1 MIRNRL
7 RVRHESKPLRQHQ
20 RPKATQ
26 ERTKDQR
33 KKTNKMNLIL
43 AGVLAHLL
51 AVISP
56 GPDFVVALRNS
67 LQYSRKTGVW
77 TALGFALGVMVHVSY
92 CVAGIAL
99 VIAQSPTLFNI
110 IKIGGGLY
118 LIYMGIQSFRASQQ
132 RFSFDE
138 ANCEDVPWYVGL
150 RSGFV
155 TNVLNPKATLFFLSI
170 FTVLLK
176 PSTPFWMTFTTG
188 AIMVVNTF
196 LWFVVVAY
204 LFTQKKVRD
213 AYLRKQGLIHKVLG
227 GILVVLG
234 VLVIM

>member
-1 MIRNRL
+1 
-7 RVRHESKPLRQHQ
+7 
-20 RPKATQ
+20 
-26 ERTKDQR
+26 
-33 KKTNKMNLIL
+33 MNLIL

-67 LQYSRKTGVW
+67 LQYSRRTGVW
-77 TALGFALGVMVHVSY
+77 TALGFALGILVHVSY
-92 CVAGIAL
+92 CIAGVAL
-99 VIAQSPTLFNI
+99 VISESAALFNL
-110 IKIGGGLY
+110 IKMGGGLY
-118 LIYMGIQSFRASQQ
+118 LIYMGIQSFRANSQ
-132 RFSFDE
+132 RFSFE
-138 ANCEDVPWYVGL
+138 QESHKEVPWSVGL

-155 TNVLNPKATLFFLSI
+155 TNILNPKATLFFLSI

-176 PSTPFWMTFTTG
+176 PETPYWVIFTTG
-188 AIMVVNTF
+188 ALMVLNTF
-196 LWFVVVAY
+196 LWFTLVAY